1 MGRGRFR
8 SIIVSEGESDLWI
21 GWNGGLLT
29 GPGSKQQPGGQAE
42 PGGPLSEVLAG
53 TEVPTQKVLQSD
65 PLEQEIRRQAAALL
79 HRLRANIQEY
89 TKVHPDFLTSLDP
102 LPADPDA
109 PEPVRSML
117 TAALAAGV
125 GPMAAVAG
133 AIAEALGRALQ
144 DHFHFNELVIENGG
158 DYWLLVQE
166 PLPVLV
172 YAGLSSLSEK
182 VSVVVAPEQSPCG
195 LACSSGTVG
204 PSLSF
209 GKADAALVLAPAA
222 AAADAWATALGN
234 RLRFQSDL
242 APAVEELING
252 TKVPPLVTHTAH
264 RGTVDPMAMAA
275 YNYLWDEGT
284 TAPTAKA
291 AYYPLGAL
299 AIMGDKL
306 AACGAIRLG

>member
-1 MGRGRFR
+1 MGRGRFN
-8 SIIVSEGESDLWI
+8 SITVAEGESDLWI
-21 GWNGGLLT
+21 GWNGGFLART
-29 GPGSKQQPGGQAE
+29 GSGVPPLPGIPSRPKVPQPR
-42 PGGPLSEVLAG
+42 
-53 TEVPTQKVLQSD
+53 VPTGSEEPPSQS
-65 PLEQEIRRQAAALL
+65 LEQELRHLAAALL

-89 TKVHPDFLTSLDP
+89 AAVHPDFLTSLEP
-102 LPADPDA
+102 LPSDPDA

-144 DHFHFNELVIENGG
+144 DQFHFNELVIENGG
-158 DYWLLVQE
+158 DYWLMVQE

-172 YAGLSSLSEK
+172 YAGLSSLSEQ
-182 VSVVVAPEQSPCG
+182 VSVMVSPEQSPCG

-242 APAVEELING
+242 APAVEELIHR
-252 TKVPPLVTHTAH
+252 TKVLPLGARTVHQDPAGFTA
-264 RGTVDPMAMAA
+264 A
-275 YNYLWDEGT
+275 
-284 TAPTAKA
+284 A
-291 AYYPLGAL
+291 AYYPHGGEGTRADLLPLGAL